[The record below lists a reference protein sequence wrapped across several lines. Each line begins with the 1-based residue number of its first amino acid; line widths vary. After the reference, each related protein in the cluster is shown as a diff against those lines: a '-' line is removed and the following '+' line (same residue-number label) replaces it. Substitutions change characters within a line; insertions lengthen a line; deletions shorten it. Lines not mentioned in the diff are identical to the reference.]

1 VSAKIE
7 DQEGC
12 GDGSD
17 LAPSRQGA
25 KIAWRLGVFAR
36 DLALSNLSILDHL
49 SSIRGGEPFHPFSV
63 YLLEALSQRAGSV
76 GNRQTTLA

>member
-36 DLALSNLSILDHL
+36 DLALSNLQ
-49 SSIRGGEPFHPFSV
+49 SSIIYPRFAAANLFIPFPSTFWK
-63 YLLEALSQRAGSV
+63 R
-76 GNRQTTLA
+76 